1 MNSGSRWTS
10 SGVAAVVGMLCIA
23 FAASM
28 SAQVQS
34 QTATTSGAPTKEVKI
49 ETGEVVAVKG
59 NDLFVKMPDGTIRDF
74 PNIPGNAMATVGGKK
89 LGIHELKPGMKL
101 QRTTVTSTTPQVVTT
116 VETVTGKVWHV
127 TPPLWVILTM
137 ENGENQKFRISDGQ
151 KFMVDGTETDA
162 WGLKKGMKV
171 TAMRITE
178 SPLTL
183 TSQHT

>member
-59 NDLFVKMPDGTIRDF
+59 NDLFVKMPTVRFATFPTFPGT
-74 PNIPGNAMATVGGKK
+74 PW
-89 LGIHELKPGMKL
+89 L
-101 QRTTVTSTTPQVVTT
+101 QWAARSSVSTS
-116 VETVTGKVWHV
+116 
-127 TPPLWVILTM
+127 
-137 ENGENQKFRISDGQ
+137 
-151 KFMVDGTETDA
+151 
-162 WGLKKGMKV
+162 
-171 TAMRITE
+171 
-178 SPLTL
+178 
-183 TSQHT
+183 